1 MAGGGQLGVLS
12 RLPSLLQPC
21 PSDGCR
27 IDAALAILQPC
38 EQMQQQ
44 DRQADVRRLTSDTWQ
59 LPGQGPG
66 LESTKHNPSQT
77 REHAMAASASTMKQ
91 DVWGEQAGE
100 HLGCSIDVLKSQH
113 QELLVRLSNQDDMLS
128 RLLERPVLALP
139 RTRTGVSER
148 SRTSRDGVVRHTR
161 QYEDDQADPEGDAV
175 DKADSVSPSQL
186 DMSSLR
192 PNIFVSYT
200 QTDLEHKEQALHV
213 GSKSERRRFA
223 SLRNSR
229 AFQGSERRIWKA
241 LVQHPS
247 FEVFFGMVVLTNAVF
262 IGVDVEQ
269 SLGSSSTPVAFQVLQ
284 YAYAFLFT
292 LEFVARLMAFGLN
305 LFLSDDALWSLLDAV
320 VVLSSLWDIGVD
332 IVAASRAGTEDAGGF
347 AGVSSLKAFRV
358 VRITRIV
365 KAIRLM
371 KIFRFVMALRT
382 LVTSIFHTL
391 KSLFWALILLAIIV
405 YCFAILFVQ
414 AVNDYRSDVANHP
427 LSHEMVSGSDRF
439 FKNLPDTM
447 LSLFMS
453 IGGGVSWEEV
463 LVPLRGMSAIWV
475 WCFLFYISF
484 TYFAV
489 LNVVTGVFCQSAI
502 ESAQNDHT
510 AVVQSILAD
519 KQAHLQKIRDLFG
532 KLGDQDGVI
541 TYTMFEEKINSPAVR
556 EYFESLGLDVWDA
569 WTFFKLLDQDA
580 GDHESCS
587 QVIDLAS
594 EGPITWTIIAMRV
607 GELSA
612 VAWPDRFYYIRFD
625 SWRSDWSERTCIGIG
640 KLFGLALRN
649 IPDPPPPDQPPMVL
663 AGALPKPTFGQLSPT
678 MPPTYTM
685 MPTIPD
691 PPKWGEPPT
700 SGPAPAK
707 MSKEQMQRML
717 DPVKRFLLRP
727 DQVCQQL
734 FVAIGAT
741 TRVEGLLR
749 NSFKTSFRVPSAG
762 MALPTKGDL
771 MLQAM
776 QQAAD
781 FRKTATQQQEAE
793 VAKAKAG
800 LKEAAADL
808 IKPVQAQPASAVE
821 LGLLPH
827 SSDYNPKVTIGASLL
842 RMHRPCEMPEF
853 RYAQMTCSG
862 VPSSC
867 FHVLGR
873 RPETQPAAKRELR
886 QVWSCCQVSAMLR
899 LVTGMPILLAFLWHV
914 AASSQEM
921 AQINPADLNAIGE
934 LYVPVEHICDGYQEQ
949 WDNCPGLEPCGPCEP
964 RDCTMGPW
972 SPWQLQGGCTGLQLR
987 HREVE
992 VTANHCGQPCN
1003 EALTETA
1010 AYVLDECKP
1019 KGQDCKFSTWQEWS
1033 ECKNKKDYL

>member
-1 MAGGGQLGVLS
+1 
-12 RLPSLLQPC
+12 
-21 PSDGCR
+21 
-27 IDAALAILQPC
+27 
-38 EQMQQQ
+38 
-44 DRQADVRRLTSDTWQ
+44 
-59 LPGQGPG
+59 
-66 LESTKHNPSQT
+66 
-77 REHAMAASASTMKQ
+77 MAASASTMKQ

-100 HLGCSIDVLKSQH
+100 HLVCSIDVLKSQH

-175 DKADSVSPSQL
+175 DKADSVSPSQT

-200 QTDLEHKEQALHV
+200 QTDLEHKQQALHV

-587 QVIDLAS
+587 QVTDLAS
-594 EGPITWTIIAMRV
+594 EGPAWSDNLDHHC

-781 FRKTATQQQEAE
+781 FRKTATQQKEAE

-808 IKPVQAQPASAVE
+808 IKPAQAQPASAVE

-827 SSDYNPKVTIGASLL
+827 SSDYNPKAGYFESEEQVDPSPLARACSACIVRSL
-842 RMHRPCEMPEF
+842 RDARV
-853 RYAQMTCSG
+853 QMTCLL
-862 VPSSC
+862 SC
-867 FHVLGR
+867 IRAL
-873 RPETQPAAKRELR
+873 ETALRSRELR
-886 QVWSCCQVSAMLR
+886 QVWSCCQAGCLEY
-899 LVTGMPILLAFLWHV
+899 LVRFLDAEVYHQIDQ
-914 AASSQEM
+914 SQEM

-1033 ECKNKKDYL
+1033 ECKNKK